1 MTHRHQTRYWK
12 RNLSWIRTLLVLWS
26 VLVLGGGVLLVEP
39 LNTLRIGKLP
49 LGFWVAQ
56 QGAVIGFVGL
66 VFAYAIVMNRLD
78 TQHAKAKSK

>member
-12 RNLSWIRTLLVLWS
+12 RNLLWIRTLLVLWS
-26 VLVLGGGVLLVEP
+26 AVVLGGGVLLVEP
-39 LNTLRIGKLP
+39 LNTLHIGELP
-49 LGFWVAQ
+49 FGFWVAQ